1 MFAVLKLK
9 PNKMNRGEQIE
20 NFCKENNISVS
31 EVLRKANVSSVT
43 IDNWKKSEPKSFM
56 NYDAIMKAASEI
68 IEAKS
73 TPEAV

>member
-1 MFAVLKLK
+1 MFAVLKLT
-9 PNKMNRGEQIE
+9 PRKMNRGEQIE

-56 NYDAIMKAASEI
+56 NYDAIMKAANEI